1 MKVRATKNGYFIKL
15 REVGDVFDVEDKAQL
30 GSWMEVLE
38 EEKPKR
44 AAKKAEPPSE
54 PAPEDDFLD

>member
-1 MKVRATKNGYFIKL
+1 MKVRATKNGYFIKF
-15 REVGDVFDVEDKAQL
+15 REVGEEFEIDSKQQL

-44 AAKKAEPPSE
+44 AAKKAVPTESA
-54 PAPEDDFLD
+54 PADDFLD